1 MRLAAALIYL
11 SSVAHVAAIGHGFP
25 STKSTSNF
33 IDVNP
38 LLLLLRGEDA
48 ELTKIKGRDP
58 PRHRRARASPL

>member
-38 LLLLLRGEDA
+38 G
-48 ELTKIKGRDP
+48 
-58 PRHRRARASPL
+58 PRLVATGTAS